1 MLRKIESERGDGDV
15 GLKGGE
21 RGEVWQD
28 KGSYAAE
35 GQLLVVEWMT
45 NRLSAAK
52 KWRYSSDAAQLKIWP
67 LARART

>member
-1 MLRKIESERGDGDV
+1 MEMWG
-15 GLKGGE
+15 
-21 RGEVWQD
+21 RGEGSGEVRRD

-52 KWRYSSDAAQLKIWP
+52 GWRYSSSAAQLKKYGP
-67 LARART
+67 LHMHAHKCAQKQSSP